1 MPISPS
7 EHRAPGDLLGAS
19 CLPLQP
25 KVVGHVD
32 VTVDDDEEPDGDA
45 DDPPPGVSSLGPGL
59 GVDRWDKNQM
69 FYPIIFHKRLY

>member
-25 KVVGHVD
+25 KVVGLVD
-32 VTVDDDEEPDGDA
+32 VTVDDYEEPDGDA

-59 GVDRWDKNQM
+59 GVDRFVPLFPCM
-69 FYPIIFHKRLY
+69 T